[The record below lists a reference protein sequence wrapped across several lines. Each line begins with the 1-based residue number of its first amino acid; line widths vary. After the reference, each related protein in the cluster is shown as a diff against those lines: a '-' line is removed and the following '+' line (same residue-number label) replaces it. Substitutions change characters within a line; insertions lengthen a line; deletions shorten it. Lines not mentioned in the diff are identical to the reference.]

1 MGDSH
6 HVRCASY
13 NMQDGNVFWEF
24 KWFVLVQ
31 YCTWGFVLH
40 MGLFGIQV
48 VFSDTP
54 MEGVPEGHCTLI
66 DTLNSQSLRA
76 YFQ

>member
-48 VFSDTP
+48 VF
-54 MEGVPEGHCTLI
+54 
-66 DTLNSQSLRA
+66 
-76 YFQ
+76 F